1 MENKSIY
8 QSEIE
13 SKKNK
18 ENNKIIVGVSGSYL
32 DDNLIKNAIEAVEKI
47 PNPVVELKIYTD
59 NGQRIYQV
67 EIQVTRNRSN
77 DDLSFAVSA
86 LANMG
91 QYAKKPF
98 KKYVVI
104 MHSDMRGK
112 NSDICEANSRCTADY
127 MIRKQVTYDHWYKKC
142 ITFTSGWGKYH

>member
-1 MENKSIY
+1 MKYITT
-8 QSEIE
+8 
-13 SKKNK
+13 
-18 ENNKIIVGVSGSYL
+18 IIMASL
-32 DDNLIKNAIEAVEKI
+32 TL
-47 PNPVVELKIYTD
+47 VVAKPKFSDQQIAAMTPQYFKRNHSAPKLTGLKIYTD

-67 EIQVTRNRSN
+67 EIDVSRNRSN

-104 MHSDMRGK
+104 MRSDVRGK
-112 NSDICEANSRCTADY
+112 TVDICEANSRCTADY

-142 ITFTSGWGKYH
+142 VTFTSG

>member
-1 MENKSIY
+1 M
-8 QSEIE
+8 
-13 SKKNK
+13 KN
-18 ENNKIIVGVSGSYL
+18 IITCILSLV
-32 DDNLIKNAIEAVEKI
+32 AILHAKPKFSDQQI
-47 PNPVVELKIYTD
+47 AAMTPQYFKRNHSAPKLTGLKIYTD

-112 NSDICEANSRCTADY
+112 NSDICEANSRCTACLLY
-127 MIRKQVTYDHWYKKC
+127 
-142 ITFTSGWGKYH
+142 TSPSPRD

>member
-1 MENKSIY
+1 VKYITT
-8 QSEIE
+8 
-13 SKKNK
+13 
-18 ENNKIIVGVSGSYL
+18 IIMASL
-32 DDNLIKNAIEAVEKI
+32 TL
-47 PNPVVELKIYTD
+47 VVAKPKFSDQQIAAMTPQYFKRNHSAPKLTGLKIYTD

-67 EIQVTRNRSN
+67 EIDVSRNRSN

-104 MHSDMRGK
+104 MRSDVRGK
-112 NSDICEANSRCTADY
+112 TVDICEANSRCTADY

-142 ITFTSGWGKYH
+142 VTFTSG

>member
-1 MENKSIY
+1 MK
-8 QSEIE
+8 
-13 SKKNK
+13 
-18 ENNKIIVGVSGSYL
+18 YL
-32 DDNLIKNAIEAVEKI
+32 LITLMFTSSNFLLAKPKFTDQQIAAMTPQYFKRNHSAPKLTG
-47 PNPVVELKIYTD
+47 LKIYTD

-142 ITFTSGWGKYH
+142 ITFTSG